1 LNQDFEKIKGG
12 RSQYTPI

>member
-1 LNQDFEKIKGG
+1 MNQDFEKIKGG